1 MINLAGNKD
10 ADKHIKEELYLAGIE
25 AIAQNSEGEVPYTI
39 VGRIGNWKLRRA
51 WYYWV
56 AYVDD
61 KQPQDGLPLAVAM
74 KLHNTKHPADDGK
87 ILGDVIRSGGHC
99 GCPAPDEYG
108 AQPVYND
115 ELDEQLMKLGYEKEY
130 IKFLDKS
137 LIRINVGEVS
147 RLCNEGKLTVER
159 YVDCYHI
166 DDQIGLVEFAKTI
179 KNL

>member
-25 AIAQNSEGEVPYTI
+25 AINEKSEGEVPYTI
-39 VGRIGNWKLRRA
+39 VGRIGNWKLHRA
-51 WYYWV
+51 WYYWIASV
-56 AYVDD
+56 ER
-61 KQPQDGLPLAVAM
+61 PEDGLKLADAM
-74 KLHNTKHPADDGK
+74 KLYNTPHPADSK
-87 ILGDVIRSGGHC
+87 KKLGDTIRSGGDC
-99 GCPAPDEYG
+99 GCSAPDGYT

-115 ELDEQLMKLGYEKEY
+115 ELDEKLMALGYEKEY

-137 LIRINVGEVS
+137 LIRISVGDVAK
-147 RLCNEGKLTVER
+147 LCNEGKLIVER

-166 DDQIGLVEFAKTI
+166 DDQIGLLEFAKTI